1 MSTSNLFMNAVKS
14 TQQLIP
20 DVFSRRTRAPHIPVK
35 QKLSTGPITVG
46 KIISALQPL
55 PAHSMLLGQCP
66 DGLPFLMRL
75 EDPAM
80 GSILVSSD
88 PGGGKTHQLQVMVHS
103 ALKANEPHEL
113 QVSILTHHP
122 NEWDD
127 LRNDVQKK
135 KYLYKLQAWYQDG
148 AEALIKD
155 LTHLA
160 ESRREGGWQGAAVLF
175 ILDDFNFVEELS
187 YEAQVNL
194 HWLLAYGAQSGVWVV
209 AAIKAGYAT
218 SYRYWLEAF
227 RTRIIGRVLSKE
239 NAEILSARPDSW
251 ANGLNAGVFRI
262 RSGEDWLTYRLPLL
276 GG

>member
-1 MSTSNLFMNAVKS
+1 MSTSNLFVNAVKS

-20 DVFSRRTRAPHIPVK
+20 DVFSRRKRTTQTLDKPKR
-35 QKLSTGPITVG
+35 STGPVTLG
-46 KIISALQPL
+46 KIISTLHPL
-55 PAHSMLLGQCP
+55 PAHSMLLGQCL

-80 GSILVSSD
+80 GAILISCE
-88 PGGGKTHQLQVMVHS
+88 PGAGKTHQLQVMVHS
-103 ALKANEPHEL
+103 ALKANAPHEL
-113 QVSILTHHP
+113 QVSILTHRP

-127 LRNDVQKK
+127 LANDAYKK

-160 ESRREGGWQGAAVLF
+160 EARREGCGQGSAVLF

-218 SYRYWLEAF
+218 SFRYWLEAF

-239 NAEILSARPDSW
+239 NAEILSARLDSW
-251 ANGLNAGVFRI
+251 ADGLNSGVFRI

>member
-1 MSTSNLFMNAVKS
+1 MSTSNLFVNAVKS
-14 TQQLIP
+14 TQQIIP
-20 DVFSRRTRAPHIPVK
+20 DVFSRRKRTTQTLDKPKR
-35 QKLSTGPITVG
+35 STGPVTVG
-46 KIISALQPL
+46 KIISELQPL
-55 PAHSMLLGQCP
+55 PAHSMLLGQCL

-80 GSILVSSD
+80 GAILISCE
-88 PGGGKTHQLQVMVHS
+88 PGAGKTHQLQVMVHS
-103 ALKANEPHEL
+103 AIQANAPHEL
-113 QVSILTHHP
+113 QVSILTHRP
-122 NEWDD
+122 NEWND
-127 LRNDVQKK
+127 LAKDVRKN
-135 KYLYKLQAWYQDG
+135 KYLFKLQAWYQDG

-160 ESRREGGWQGAAVLF
+160 ESRREAEDQGAAVLF
-175 ILDDFNFVEELS
+175 VLDDFNFVEELS

-209 AAIKAGYAT
+209 AAIKSGYAI
-218 SYRYWLEAF
+218 SFRYWLETF

-251 ANGLNAGVFRI
+251 ANGLNSGVFRI